1 MKRYNEQL
9 VVPKA
14 YVSSFPAEHRTDLL
28 ILEKFVQKVNA
39 LQK

>member
-1 MKRYNEQL
+1 MKRYNVQL

-14 YVSSFPAEHRTDLL
+14 YVSSFPPEHRSDLL
-28 ILEKFVQKVNA
+28 ILEKFVQKVDG